1 MIVLSFGC
9 TVTPMASISLQVRK
23 NSAFQKSAGLQP
35 SNIRLQVTSP
45 VRESA
50 SKSLPDNWAY
60 REFQL
65 PFCSAEAKV
74 APS

>member
-1 MIVLSFGC
+1 
-9 TVTPMASISLQVRK
+9 MASIPLQVRK

-35 SNIRLQVTSP
+35 SNVRLRVTSP
-45 VRESA
+45 VRDSA
-50 SKSLPDNWAY
+50 SKSLSGNWTY
-60 REFQL
+60 RELQL